1 MKMIKIVAVAAL
13 LTAFC
18 SLSHAWDNN
27 IVHPGL
33 TNKAVD
39 FLLAKDPA
47 NFDELKNVSHFNIEE
62 HREKQLT
69 FIDEGSVKEDF
80 GLTPLCEFECL
91 TPSWIINKFGEKQDV
106 NAYPLAW
113 KEHGY
118 NPLTGHTFFYA
129 DVLSE
134 ALNDYLAENYPDIKL
149 TKIENAKAE
158 AEAIWI
164 KLNEDAVTNKY
175 FHIGRIS
182 HLIEDMASPAHAH
195 AVTHVFGEDVESFG
209 EENYD
214 KTVFSVSA
222 ARRPSDS
229 GRDDTMKGDN
239 AVNFIKNVA
248 WNTYYMT
255 GYQGKLVA
263 EAGAVQPDSELKRMF
278 PDLRYDDG
286 GWAPSSVWS
295 NGWMIPDVGKYYRY
309 ADILGAVAG
318 SFKYIPGTSLPN
330 TVITGTLREQ
340 FCDWWECDS
349 DAGYYYIKHTADA
362 KPKVFKKDKFKRI
375 LSGDD
380 LDAALESNAAD
391 KTLPAIYTENLFQMA
406 AEWVAGFIAFAY
418 EAENRLRLIYPNGG
432 EYLQHTDTVD
442 VRWNYNTTDTA
453 IKTVTLE
460 ILKDNTVLVTKTDL
474 NPAAAFSL
482 VIKQDIPN
490 VKSSTTY
497 QIRIIG
503 KAADGGEVAR
513 DMSSAFSIYNSDDLT
528 MPVPSISPPSG
539 TYFPGQSV
547 SIRKAGEVM
556 DIRYTTDGTTPTDS
570 NGKDYSVPFTISE
583 PVTIKAIATYGVQK
597 SAVAEA
603 VYTVKLRA
611 PAMSYTPPSSDV
623 TFTSIAG
630 ASIRYTAKSVEKID
644 DFALLDDPTT
654 STGTEYSAT
663 FSVSVTTL
671 LKAFAYK
678 EGFTTSDAGNYEA
691 VIPLVIAPSEPDYDG
706 DGVSDTDELEVFHT
720 DPTAVAGDVDG
731 NGKVELADAV
741 LALKIMAGITIPPE
755 QTVKLGADVNGD
767 GKIGIAEVV
776 YILTHLR

>member
-1 MKMIKIVAVAAL
+1 MKMIKIIAVAVL

-27 IVHPGL
+27 VVHPAL

-39 FLLAKDPA
+39 FLLAEDPA
-47 NFDELKNVSHFNIEE
+47 NFDDLKNVSHFNIED
-62 HREKQLT
+62 HRGKQLT

-80 GLTPLCEFECL
+80 GLTPLCEFECS

-118 NPLTGHTFFYA
+118 NPVTGHTFFYA
-129 DVLSE
+129 DVVSE
-134 ALNDYLAENYPDIKL
+134 ALADYLAENYPDIKL
-149 TKIENAKAE
+149 TKIANAMAE

-164 KLNEDAVTNKY
+164 KLNEDEVTNKY

-195 AVTHVFGEDVESFG
+195 AVSHVNGEDVETFG

-214 KTVFSVSA
+214 ATVFSVSA

-229 GRDDTMKGDN
+229 GRDTMNEDN
-239 AVNFIKNVA
+239 AGNFMKNVA

-255 GYQGKLVA
+255 GYQGELVA

-286 GWAPSSVWS
+286 GWALSSVWS

-318 SFKYIPGTSLPN
+318 TFFKYVPGTSLPS
-330 TVITGTLREQ
+330 TVLTGTLREQ

-349 DAGYYYIKHTADA
+349 DAGYYYIRHTADA

-380 LDAALESNAAD
+380 LNAALENNATN
-391 KTLPAIYTENLFQMA
+391 KELTAIYTENLFQMA

-418 EAENRLRLIYPNGG
+418 EVENRLRLIYPNGG
-432 EYLQHTDTVD
+432 EYLQYTDTVD
-442 VRWNYNTTDTA
+442 VRWNYTGTA

-460 ILKDNTVLVTKTDL
+460 ILKDNAVLVTKVGL
-474 NPAAAFSL
+474 NPATAFSL
-482 VIKQDIPN
+482 LIKRDIPN
-490 VKSSTTY
+490 VKGSSTY

-503 KAADGGEVAR
+503 KAADGGEVTR
-513 DMSSAFSIYNSDDLT
+513 DMSSAFSVFNSDDLT
-528 MPVPSISPPSG
+528 TPIPSISPPSG

-547 SIRKAGEVM
+547 SIRKAGAM
-556 DIRYTTDGTTPTDS
+556 MQIRYTTDGTAPTES
-570 NGKDYSVPFTISE
+570 NGYDYSVPFTISE
-583 PVTIKAIATYGVQK
+583 PVTIKAIATYGVAK
-597 SAVAEA
+597 SAAVEA
-603 VYTVKLRA
+603 VYTIKLRA
-611 PAMSYTPPSSDV
+611 PAISYTPPSSDV

-630 ASIRYTAKSVEKID
+630 ASIRYTAKSVGKID
-644 DFALLDDPTT
+644 DFALLDAPTT
-654 STGTEYSAT
+654 STGTEYSAP
-663 FSVSVTTL
+663 FSVSGTSL
-671 LKAFAYK
+671 LKAVAYK
-678 EGFTTSDAGNYEA
+678 DGFTTSDAGDYE
-691 VIPLVIAPSEPDYDG
+691 VLIPLPIVPVISDYDG

-720 DPTAVAGDVDG
+720 DPTVAGGDVDG

-741 LALKIMAGITIPPE
+741 LALKIMAGITISPP

-767 GKIGIAEVV
+767 GKIGMAEVV
-776 YILTHLR
+776 YILAHLR